1 MIRKAI
7 PNDIFHM
14 VRLEKSA
21 FKTTLGEKFL
31 LQELKDNPFSFYYVY
46 ELNKTVIGYIGFRV
60 YDDQAEMMNFV
71 VNSDH
76 QDEGYGTQLLTYC
89 LNELEKKHVK
99 TITLEVRKSN
109 KKAQHVYEK
118 MGFKLSHIRKK
129 YYENEDG
136 FVLVKEVS
144 V

>member
-31 LQELKDNPFSFYYVY
+31 LQELIDNPFSFYYVY

-71 VNSDH
+71 VSLDH

-99 TITLEVRKSN
+99 TISLEVRKSN
-109 KKAQHVYEK
+109 QKAQHVYKK

-136 FVLVKEVS
+136 YVLVKEVS
-144 V
+144 M

>member
-7 PNDIFHM
+7 ANDIFHM

-31 LQELKDNPFSFYYVY
+31 LQELNDNPFSFYYVY
-46 ELNKTVIGYIGFRV
+46 EMNKTVIGYIGFRV

-71 VNSDH
+71 VSLDH

-99 TITLEVRKSN
+99 TISLEVRKSN

>member
-31 LQELKDNPFSFYYVY
+31 LQELNDNPFGFYYVY
-46 ELNKTVIGYIGFRV
+46 EINKTVIGYIGFRV

-71 VNSDH
+71 VSLDH

-99 TITLEVRKSN
+99 MISLEVRKSN

-136 FVLVKEVS
+136 YVLVKEVS

>member
-7 PNDIFHM
+7 PSDIFHM
-14 VRLEKSA
+14 VKLEKSA

-31 LQELKDNPFSFYYVY
+31 LQELNDNPFSFYYVY
-46 ELNKTVIGYIGFRV
+46 VLNKTVIGYIGFRV

-71 VNSDH
+71 VNPDY
-76 QDEGYGTQLLTYC
+76 QNEGYGSQLLTYC
-89 LNELEKKHVK
+89 LDELEKKHVK
-99 TITLEVRKSN
+99 TISLEVRKSN

-118 MGFKLSHIRKK
+118 VGFKLSHIRKK

-136 FVLVKEVS
+136 YVLVKEVMM
-144 V
+144 

>member
-7 PNDIFHM
+7 PSDIFHM
-14 VRLEKSA
+14 VKLEKSA

-31 LQELKDNPFSFYYVY
+31 LQELNDNPFSFYYVY
-46 ELNKTVIGYIGFRV
+46 VLNKTVIGYIGFRV

-71 VNSDH
+71 VSNDH
-76 QDEGYGTQLLTYC
+76 QDEGYGSQLLSYC
-89 LNELEKKHVK
+89 LDELEKKDVK
-99 TITLEVRKSN
+99 TISLEVRKSN

-136 FVLVKEVS
+136 YVLVKEVTM
-144 V
+144 

>member
-7 PNDIFHM
+7 PSDIFHM
-14 VRLEKSA
+14 VKLEKSA

-31 LQELKDNPFSFYYVY
+31 LQELNDNPFGFYYVY

-71 VNSDH
+71 VSMDH
-76 QDEGYGTQLLTYC
+76 QDEGYGTQLLTFC
-89 LNELEKKHVK
+89 LNELENKQVK
-99 TITLEVRKSN
+99 TISLEVRKSN

-118 MGFKLSHIRKK
+118 MGFKLSHVRKK

-136 FVLVKEVS
+136 YVLVKEVMM
-144 V
+144 

>member
-7 PNDIFHM
+7 PSDIFDM
-14 VRLEKSA
+14 VKLEKSA

-31 LQELKDNPFSFYYVY
+31 LQELNDNPFGFYYVY

-71 VNSDH
+71 VSVDH
-76 QDEGYGTQLLTYC
+76 QDEGYGTQLLTFC
-89 LNELEKKHVK
+89 LNELENKQVK
-99 TITLEVRKSN
+99 TISLEVRKSN

-118 MGFKLSHIRKK
+118 MGFKLSHVRKK

-136 FVLVKEVS
+136 YVLVKEVMM
-144 V
+144 

>member
-7 PNDIFHM
+7 PSDIFHM
-14 VRLEKSA
+14 VKLEKSA

-31 LQELKDNPFSFYYVY
+31 LQELNDNPFGFYYVY

-71 VNSDH
+71 VSMDH
-76 QDEGYGTQLLTYC
+76 QDEGYGTQLLTFC
-89 LNELEKKHVK
+89 LNELENKQVK
-99 TITLEVRKSN
+99 TISLEVRKSN

-118 MGFKLSHIRKK
+118 MGFKLSHVRKK

-136 FVLVKEVS
+136 CVLVKEVMM
-144 V
+144 

>member
-31 LQELKDNPFSFYYVY
+31 LQELNDNPFGFYYVY
-46 ELNKTVIGYIGFRV
+46 EINKTVIGYIGFRV

-71 VNSDH
+71 VSLDH

-99 TITLEVRKSN
+99 TISLEVRKSN

-136 FVLVKEVS
+136 YVLVKEVS

>member
-7 PNDIFHM
+7 PSDIFHM
-14 VRLEKSA
+14 VKLEKSA

-31 LQELKDNPFSFYYVY
+31 LQELNDNPFGFYYVY

-71 VNSDH
+71 VSMDH
-76 QDEGYGTQLLTYC
+76 QDEGYGTQLLTFC
-89 LNELEKKHVK
+89 LNELENKHVK
-99 TITLEVRKSN
+99 TISLEVRKSN

-118 MGFKLSHIRKK
+118 MGFKLSHVRKK

-136 FVLVKEVS
+136 YVLVKEVMM
-144 V
+144 